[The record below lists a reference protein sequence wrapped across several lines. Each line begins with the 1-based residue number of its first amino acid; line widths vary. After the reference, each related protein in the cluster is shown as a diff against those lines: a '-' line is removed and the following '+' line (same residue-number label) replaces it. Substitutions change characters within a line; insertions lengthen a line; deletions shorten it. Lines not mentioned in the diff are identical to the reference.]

1 MCQSKAQGGM
11 RCPTWYKNRVAR
23 EQKSLD
29 KVTSQVKNKIAEV
42 EALQESNKDKI
53 KELKQE
59 AFFTK
64 SENKKEAINQRIEK
78 IIEREKAAKAELAAL
93 KRKSGDQAEKLE
105 LAMEDLDVK
114 LGIDNQYYGDTLGDG
129 VLLGEFDQDSPEWHE
144 NRGRGIGG
152 SDVGAIL
159 GVSPMLSRDRLFKMK
174 TGYVPATG
182 SSGAAKIGHQFE
194 PVIARRYAENHP
206 EKKVLF
212 AKASWKNKDRDYQ
225 YANIDGLICENGSET
240 PNAIL
245 EIKTSSHPSDWVDP
259 VTGEGR
265 PPAHYRAQVLWYMST
280 FNIEKGYL
288 AALINHTDYREF
300 EIVPE
305 PGEIDAIHK
314 KVKEF
319 QAEVDAY
326 NRVAA

>member
-11 RCPTWYKNRVAR
+11 RCPTWYKNRVER
-23 EQKSLD
+23 EQKRLD
-29 KVTSQVKNKIAEV
+29 KITSIVGAKVDEVATLTEYNKAR
-42 EALQESNKDKI
+42 I

-64 SENKKEAINQRIEK
+64 SEAKKAAIDARIEK
-78 IIEREKAAKAELAAL
+78 IIEKEKAAKAELAAL
-93 KRKSGDQAEKLE
+93 KRKSGDAAEALE
-105 LAMEDLDVK
+105 LANEDLDVK
-114 LGIDNQYYGDTLGDG
+114 LGFDHQYYGDTLGDG
-129 VLLGEFDQDSPEWHE
+129 VLLGEFEQDSPEWHE

-174 TGYVPATG
+174 TGYVPSTG

-206 EKKVLF
+206 EQKVLF
-212 AKASWKNKDRDYQ
+212 AKASWKNKDREYQ

-245 EIKTSSHPSDWVDP
+245 EIKTSSHASDWVDP

-280 FNIEKGYL
+280 FGIEKGYL
-288 AALINHTDYREF
+288 AALINHTDYREY
-300 EIVPE
+300 EIVAE
-305 PGEIDAIHK
+305 PGEIDAIHA
-314 KVKEF
+314 KVREF
-319 QAEVDAY
+319 QAEVDEY
-326 NRVAA
+326 NRAH